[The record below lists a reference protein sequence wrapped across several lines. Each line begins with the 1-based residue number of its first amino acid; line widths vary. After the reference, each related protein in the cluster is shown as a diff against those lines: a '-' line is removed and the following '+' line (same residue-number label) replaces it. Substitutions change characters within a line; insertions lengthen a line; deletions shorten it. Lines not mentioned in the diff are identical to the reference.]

1 MTAVRYQPWTLIDR
15 LHRQLDQALADDAG
29 ETTGGAGLTWI
40 PQVDIREESD
50 RFLLFADVPGVEPKD
65 IHITAEKGVL
75 TIRGE
80 KRAHPGQ
87 QQNGWQRLERRSG
100 SFLRRFTLPE
110 GANVDAITA
119 RHVHG
124 VLEVAIPKQPQL
136 QPRRIEVEAA

>member
-1 MTAVRYQPWTLIDR
+1 MA
-15 LHRQLDQALADDAG
+15 
-29 ETTGGAGLTWI
+29 WI
-40 PQVDIREESD
+40 PQVDIREEPE

-65 IHITAEKGVL
+65 IHITADKGVL

-80 KRAHPGQ
+80 KRAHQTQ

-110 GANVDAITA
+110 GASVDAITA
-119 RHVHG
+119 RHAHG